1 MEETISWVRELKLA
15 RVGLVTGT
23 LQKGTSY
30 VRQPLSVAER
40 VAIIRESAMT
50 SVVVHTLEERRV
62 LSSLK
67 AVFDENFS
75 EFFEVGLC

>member
-1 MEETISWVRELKLA
+1 
-15 RVGLVTGT
+15 
-23 LQKGTSY
+23 
-30 VRQPLSVAER
+30 
-40 VAIIRESAMT
+40 MT